1 MKDLDLLDDRAK
13 EGYKMNYINT
23 SKCGCDMSIE
33 RMVNEG
39 GLGAELSY
47 PQQSMENE
55 NGDSSEK
62 ERGVKP
68 C

>member
-13 EGYKMNYINT
+13 EGYKMNNT
-23 SKCGCDMSIE
+23 NTTKCGCDMGIE

-47 PQQSMENE
+47 PQLQSQSMGKR
-55 NGDSSEK
+55 NGTTSKNK
-62 ERGVKP
+62 EA
-68 C
+68 